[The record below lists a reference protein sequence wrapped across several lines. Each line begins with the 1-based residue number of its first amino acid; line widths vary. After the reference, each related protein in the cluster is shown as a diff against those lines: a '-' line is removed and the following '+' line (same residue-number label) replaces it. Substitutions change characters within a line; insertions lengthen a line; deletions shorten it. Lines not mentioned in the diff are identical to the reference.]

1 MRLEQTCKGSSLV
14 WTEVVVNPMYTK
26 HGELIGW
33 ILVSRDISTQIELEE
48 KLNTNQQRIKTAMES
63 YTQNG

>member
-1 MRLEQTCKGSSLV
+1 M